1 MTKISKILWQ
11 LLNINWHRT
20 FFDRLRHIKLYIIFL
35 WLLIKKQ
42 EYKKLKAQIEV
53 DLYCENNRTEEE
65 DKKAIAEDRLMK
77 EEICKKLESEMM
89 SIIVDLTQKGYKMT
103 FVIL

>member
-1 MTKISKILWQ
+1 MIPEETTEKVE
-11 LLNINWHRT
+11 T
-20 FFDRLRHIKLYIIFL
+20 II
-35 WLLIKKQ
+35 Q

-53 DLYCENNRTEEE
+53 DSYCENNRTEEE

-89 SIIVDLTQKGYKMT
+89 SIIVDLTKKGYKMK